1 MIPME
6 FIADLHV
13 HSKFSRATSKDLDLE
28 HLYIAA
34 RQKGITLVGTGDVA
48 HPAWFAEISEKLVPA
63 EPGVFKLKDDIER
76 MCDAAVAPSCR
87 GEVRFILQGE
97 ISNIYKKAD
106 RTRKNHQVVLLPDLA
121 SAEKFNRKL
130 DAVGN
135 IRSDGRPILGLDA
148 RDLLEILLD
157 VSPEAMLIPAHIWTP
172 WFSVLG
178 SKSGFDAIEECF
190 EDLTPEIFAAETGL
204 SSDSPMNWRVSA
216 LDGLTLV
223 SNSDAHSPF
232 TLGRNANRFNTDL
245 SYPALRSA
253 LKTGDPDHCLGTLDL
268 YPEEGKYHYDGHRK
282 CGVRLHPA
290 ETRRLDNI
298 CPQCGK
304 GLTLGVL
311 YRVAALAD
319 HPEGRKPETAPPCR
333 HIIPLPEI
341 LSEIFG
347 KGPKTKT
354 VHAPYMTVLNGLGPE
369 LDVLLKTPVEEID
382 RMGIPLLGE
391 AIRRMRA
398 ENVHISPGYDGE
410 YGRIT
415 LFTDD
420 ERDELRGQYSLFGKP
435 KAKAVEKTRVQTE
448 PPLEE
453 TVAPTPGGSPKA
465 SPKRP
470 KPAQRSS
477 DPTTTGDLTDGLNA
491 QQRQA
496 VLHGGAPLLIVAGPG
511 AGKTRTLTRRIA
523 HLIRHEKVPPDA
535 VLAVTFTNKA
545 AREMAERLE
554 RLLPPEAG
562 PPLTTT
568 FHGLCL
574 RLLKEETEGA
584 GSVLDD
590 AGRMVLIREAMR
602 RAAEKGRDIDG
613 SPEAA
618 AAMIREAKQR
628 LLTPDDLPGNGNGE
642 KLNAVGAVYRIY
654 QDLLDRMAAW
664 DFEDLIL
671 NVAGKLD
678 RDPDFLSQCRRRFR
692 YVFVDE
698 YQDLN
703 YGQYRLIRR
712 LSPTG
717 EGLCVIGDPDQSI
730 YGFRG
735 SDIRFFE
742 RFAADFPESR
752 TIRLNRNYR
761 SVETI
766 LEASAQV
773 LRGHAMDGEGSRV
786 YSGLKGID
794 KLTILEAAAER
805 AEAVA
810 VGKIIERMV
819 GGSGFHAIDFG
830 KTDGGSVDHAFSDFG
845 VLYRTKAQG
854 RIVAEVFDGAGIPY
868 QMASREHVY
877 DQPGIAPLIACLR
890 LTEGVGRL
898 GDLETVSALP
908 RFAIG
913 KTTIDR
919 FRAWFFDSELSLPN
933 ALERAAT
940 THAVGLGTVVQQKIR
955 KLATDLS
962 GLKNETA
969 GQPAADRLNR
979 LVQALDLQDTIFENN
994 RRIDAHERL
1003 ITAAAA
1009 YDRDA
1014 AAFLD
1019 AVALDSDPDVCAANA
1034 QKVSLMTLHAAKG
1047 LEFPVVFILGCEDG
1061 LIPYRRPGGDEV
1073 DVDEE
1078 RRLFYVGMTRA
1089 KSQLFLSWSKKRT
1102 LYGKTLDRK
1111 LSPFVSDIES
1121 PLLKNEKQ
1129 VYRKKKREGQV
1140 QLELF
1145 EG

>member
-6 FIADLHV
+6 FIADIHV
-13 HSKFSRATSKDLDLE
+13 HSKFSRATSKNLDLE
-28 HLYIAA
+28 HLYVAA
-34 RQKGITLVGTGDVA
+34 RHKGVTLVGTGDVT

-63 EPGVFKLKDDIER
+63 EPGLFKLKDDIER
-76 MCDAAVAPSCR
+76 ECDPEVVPSCR
-87 GEVRFILQGE
+87 GDVRFILQGE

-135 IRSDGRPILGLDA
+135 IQSDGRPILGLDA

-157 VSPEAMLIPAHIWTP
+157 AAPEATLIPAHIWTP

-190 EDLTPEIFAAETGL
+190 EDLTPEIFAVETGL
-204 SSDSPMNWRVSA
+204 SSDPPMNWRVSS
-216 LDGLTLV
+216 LDKFVLV
-223 SNSDAHSPF
+223 SNSDAHSTF
-232 TLGRNANRFNTDL
+232 TLGRNANRFSTDL

-253 LKTGDPDHCLGTLDL
+253 LKSGDPDRCLGTLDL

-290 ETRRLDNI
+290 ETLRLDNV

-311 YRVAALAD
+311 HRAAALAD
-319 HPEGRKPETAPPCR
+319 HPEGRKPKTALPCR

-354 VHAPYMTVLNGLGPE
+354 VHDPYMTILKTLGTE
-369 LDVLLKTPVEEID
+369 LDILLKTPVEEID
-382 RMGIPLLGE
+382 SMGIPLLGE

-420 ERDELRGQYSLFGKP
+420 ERDEPRGQYSLFGKP
-435 KAKAVEKTRVQTE
+435 NKAADKTRGQTE

-453 TVAPTPGGSPKA
+453 AAAPTPDDPPKTSPE
-465 SPKRP
+465 RP
-470 KPAQRSS
+470 EPAQNSS
-477 DPTTTGDLTDGLNA
+477 NPTTTDDLIDGLNA
-491 QQRQA
+491 EQREA
-496 VLHGGAPLLIVAGPG
+496 VLHGDAPLLIVAGPG
-511 AGKTRTLTRRIA
+511 AGKTRTLTHRIA
-523 HLIRHEKVPPDA
+523 HLIRHGTVSPDA
-535 VLAVTFTNKA
+535 ILAVTFTNKA
-545 AREMAERLE
+545 AREMSDRLK
-554 RLLPPEAG
+554 RLLSPETG
-562 PPLTTT
+562 VPLTAT

-574 RLLKEETEGA
+574 GLLREETDGN

-590 AGRMVLIREAMR
+590 AERMVLIREAMR
-602 RAAEKGRDIDG
+602 RAQDEGRGIDG
-613 SPEAA
+613 SPEATA
-618 AAMIREAKQR
+618 TMIREAKQR
-628 LLTPDDLPGNGNGE
+628 LLTPDDLPGTGDGE
-642 KLNAVGAVYRIY
+642 KPNAVGAVYRIY
-654 QDLLDRMAAW
+654 QDLLDRMAVW

-671 NVAGKLD
+671 NVAEKLD
-678 RDPDFLSQCRRRFR
+678 GDPDFLSRCRRRFR

-703 YGQYRLIRR
+703 YGQHRLIRL
-712 LSPTG
+712 LSPEG
-717 EGLCVIGDPDQSI
+717 RGLCVIGDPDQSI

-735 SDIRFFE
+735 SDVRFFE

-773 LRGHAMDGEGSRV
+773 LRGHAVDGEGARI

-794 KLTILEAAAER
+794 TLTILEAATER

-810 VGKIIERMV
+810 VGKLVERMV

-830 KTDGGSVDHAFSDFG
+830 KTDGGTVDHAFSDFG
-845 VLYRTKAQG
+845 ALFRTKAQG
-854 RIVAEVFDGAGIPY
+854 RIVAEVFDAAGIPY

-877 DQPGIAPLIACLR
+877 DQPGVAPLISCMR
-890 LTEGVGRL
+890 LVEGVGRF
-898 GDLETVSALP
+898 GDLAVVSTLP
-908 RFAIG
+908 HFAIG

-919 FRAWFFDSELSLPN
+919 FRAWFFDSGLSLAD
-933 ALERAAT
+933 ALERAA
-940 THAVGLGTVVQQKIR
+940 AGSVDGPEAAVQQKIK
-955 KLATDLS
+955 KLMNIIS
-962 GLKNETA
+962 SLKNETA
-969 GQPAADRLNR
+969 GQPVADRLNR
-979 LVQALDLQDTIFENN
+979 LVEALDLRDAISENN

-1003 ITAAAA
+1003 TATAAAF
-1009 YDRDA
+1009 DRNA

-1019 AVALDSDPDVCAANA
+1019 AIALDADPDVCAANV

-1061 LIPYRRPGGDEV
+1061 LIPYRRPGGDGI
-1073 DVDEE
+1073 DLDEE

-1089 KSQLFLSWSKKRT
+1089 KSQLYLSWSKKRT
-1102 LYGKTLDRK
+1102 LYGKTLDRN

-1121 PLLKNEKQ
+1121 RLLKNEKQ
-1129 VYRKKKREGQV
+1129 VYRKKKREGQI

-1145 EG
+1145 N